1 MSSTQSLPPLP
12 IPRGED
18 GYFHPLNEEEICALI
33 RYAADNKLQVRARG
47 ACHSV
52 GWSIFTDP
60 ANGKPENKT
69 LEVKPPPSRDIN
81 IALDRMTALV
91 WSTDKPGVVEVEAG
105 CHLGHDTNDPF
116 GRSTLENSF
125 LYQAFKEGWGV
136 NTLGGITHQTV
147 SGFCATGSAGGSTKH
162 AFDNMTAFRV
172 VDGMGNAEWIE
183 ETDDRFQAMMTSIGL
198 LGIVTKIRFQL
209 IPMYNIRGTE
219 ITTPVE
225 GEMTPF
231 DMFGPGSED
240 KLSMEDFF
248 KKQDYVRV
256 SWWTQPGIERIQ
268 TWSAAKIDRDDNNLS
283 PYREFDDDFGGW
295 SEQLAGSIMFV
306 LLGNTADF
314 GTIFK
319 LLRSKVS
326 RYLLLLSRMNHRK
339 KNGILKS
346 ALVMLGGLAVGAL
359 ALVVGTILAL
369 LEGSARKLFPKVLPA
384 MQPEQKGN
392 AMTPM
397 FFDYYWRSL
406 CMDNTAD
413 DVLMATEFTE
423 IWIPIQYTQ
432 QVMNLLQDGF
442 QPSNRSTPH
451 QNLVS
456 GWFELEVYPGPPSK
470 AWINPGYT
478 DGNDEYAQ
486 GTVRL
491 DLYWFRGN
499 EGMPNE
505 AHGFF
510 EQFWDILRAN
520 DIPFRLHW
528 GKYIPASKLEDWAAY
543 YKANLPRFQD
553 FLDLRAQRDPKNVF
567 FTDYWQT
574 RLLGKALHRTG

>member
-1 MSSTQSLPPLP
+1 MPTPPFP
-12 IPRGED
+12 AAED
-18 GYFHPLNEEEICALI
+18 GYHHPTSEEQIIELVK
-33 RYAADNKLQVRARG
+33 YAAANGLQVRARG

-60 ANGKPENKT
+60 ANGIPANQT
-69 LEVKPPPSRDIN
+69 LEVNPPPDDNIN
-81 IALDRMTALV
+81 IALDNMVGLV
-91 WSTDKPGVVEVEAG
+91 WSGKEPGVVEVEAG

-116 GRSTLENSF
+116 GKSTLETSF
-125 LYQAFKEGWGV
+125 LYQAFQEGWGV
-136 NTLGGITHQTV
+136 STLGGITHQTV
-147 SGFCATGSAGGSTKH
+147 SGFCATGSAGGSTRH
-162 AFDNMTAFRV
+162 AFTDMIAFRV

-183 ETDDRFQAMMTSIGL
+183 EADDRFQAMMTSVGL
-198 LGIVTKIRFQL
+198 LGIVTKIRFKL

-231 DMFGPGSED
+231 DMFGPGDAD
-240 KLSMEDFF
+240 KKSLEAYF
-248 KKQDYVRV
+248 KQQDYVRV

-268 TWSAAKIDRDDNNLS
+268 TWSAAKVDRHDEDLS
-283 PYREFDDDFGGW
+283 IYREFEDNFSGW

-306 LLGNTADF
+306 LLGNTTDL
-314 GTIFK
+314 GTIFT

-339 KNGILKS
+339 NNGILKS
-346 ALVMLGGLAVGAL
+346 SLVILGGLAVGAL
-359 ALVVGTILAL
+359 ALLVGTVLAL
-369 LEGSARKLFPKVLPA
+369 IEGSARKLFPKVLPA

-432 QVMNLLQDGF
+432 KVMNLLQDGF
-442 QPSNRSTPH
+442 QLSKGSKSH
-451 QNLVS
+451 QSLQS
-456 GWFELEVYPGPPSK
+456 GWFEIEIYPGPPSK

-478 DGNDEYAQ
+478 DGNDEYAE

-491 DLYWFRGN
+491 DIYWFRGN
-499 EGMPNE
+499 PDMPNTRHE
-505 AHGFF
+505 FF
-510 EQFWDILRAN
+510 AQFWEKLKSEK
-520 DIPFRLHW
+520 IPFRLHW
-528 GKYIPASKLEDWAAY
+528 GKYIPAYDLEEWAAY

-553 FLDLRAQRDPKNVF
+553 FLDLRAQRDPHNVF
-567 FTDYWQT
+567 FTQYWQS
-574 RLLGKALHRTG
+574 RLLGKPLDPAS